1 MGFGLAVMLKVPGTD
16 DIMLYEPRHPEAHS
30 L

>member
-1 MGFGLAVMLKVPGTD
+1 MGFGLAIELELPGAGP
-16 DIMLYEPRHPEAHS
+16 ILMYEPRHPEAYD